1 MTQARIKL
9 LCTADLHLGRRPS
22 RLPEGADAARFST
35 TAAWDNLVREALAHQ
50 VDCLV
55 LGGDLVDRGN
65 RFFEAFAPLQQGI
78 AKLAAAGIDTVAV
91 SGNHD
96 FDVLPRLHRQLAQSR
111 FHLLGQ
117 GGDWQRLIL
126 ERDSRPAL
134 CIDAWSFP
142 FQHVAE
148 SPVSSY
154 PFRPAEGVP
163 TLGLVHGDLDQS
175 ASRYAPLPTASL
187 VALPPDF
194 WVVGHT
200 HRGGLVPASAGHVLS
215 PGSPQGLDP
224 AENGWHGAWLVELA
238 SGTRPR
244 VQALP
249 VAALCYEELDLPA
262 TAIKGLPD
270 LQSVVL
276 AGIREKC
283 LQLRETWPRLDMLSL
298 RLRLS
303 GHCPVPRHELEAA
316 LLGLSRDQTDILPEI
331 DGVAVSLEQTEVATR
346 PDIELETL
354 ALVDDLPG
362 DLARMLLDLE
372 AGRQSESLAQLAEML
387 RGERET
393 LYRSAPFLPI
403 HAIAGPAP
411 ASELELLRQEGWR
424 LLSALLSQKESRT

>member
-1 MTQARIKL
+1 MTQTKIRL

-35 TAAWDNLVREALAHQ
+35 TAAWENLVREALAHQ

-96 FDVLPRLHRQLAQSR
+96 FDVLPRLHRQLAESR

-117 GGDWQRLIL
+117 GGDWERLIL
-126 ERDSRPAL
+126 ERGSRPAV

-154 PFRPAEGVP
+154 SFSPVEGIP
-163 TLGLVHGDLDQS
+163 TLGLVHGDLDQN
-175 ASRYAPLPTASL
+175 ASRYAPLATASL

-200 HRGGLVPASAGHVLS
+200 HRGGILPASAGQVLS

-224 AENGWHGAWLVELA
+224 GEKGWHGAWLVELTPGA
-238 SGTRPR
+238 IPK
-244 VQALP
+244 VQALS

-262 TAIKGLPD
+262 TGIKGLPD
-270 LQSVVL
+270 LQPVLL

-283 LQLRETWPRLDMLSL
+283 RQLRETWPRLDMLSL

-316 LLGLSRDQTDILPEI
+316 LLCLSRDQTELLPEV

-346 PDIELETL
+346 PDIRLEAL

-372 AGRQSESLAQLAEML
+372 AGRQSESLAQLAEMVK
-387 RGERET
+387 GERET

-403 HAIAGPAP
+403 HASPAP
-411 ASELELLRQEGWR
+411 ASEMELLRQEGWR
-424 LLSALLSQKESRT
+424 LLSALLTQKESRT